1 LMSQA
6 IDTFI
11 NLATGLSI
19 GFALVALIVLLVL
32 VTLLMVEACVLSWR
46 RIVVTKQTHPL
57 IKKHIQ

>member
-1 LMSQA
+1 MSQA

-19 GFALVALIVLLVL
+19 GFALVGLIVLLVL
-32 VTLLMVEACVLSWR
+32 VTLLMVEACILSWR
-46 RIVVTKQTHPL
+46 RIFVTKQTHPL